1 MVFEHKKMAKTLWKI
16 QGVFAFMYYMTQR
29 VICQEQ
35 TPKK

>member
-1 MVFEHKKMAKTLWKI
+1 MVFIKIGKDALDI

>member
-1 MVFEHKKMAKTLWKI
+1 MVLGIKNDKDALET